1 MSHIWRGLIGTAGMM
16 ISVIALTSLP
26 LPEAVAISYATPLLL
41 VVFGALFL
49 RETVHGHRWA
59 AVTVGL
65 LGVLVI
71 SWPRL
76 TVFSGGASPQVF
88 WGTLAAISSCGFSAG
103 VVMMVKQLV
112 RTERSAT
119 IVLYFFLTS
128 TVISAASLPFGWV
141 EPTPG
146 QWLIMIGVGL
156 TSVVGQLLMTE
167 SYRHADVSVLAP
179 IDYLS
184 LVLSVLLGYFIFA
197 EVPTWQML
205 VGGGI
210 VLATGLYLILRERG
224 MRRR

>member
-1 MSHIWRGLIGTAGMM
+1 
-16 ISVIALTSLP
+16 
-26 LPEAVAISYATPLLL
+26 
-41 VVFGALFL
+41 
-49 RETVHGHRWA
+49 
-59 AVTVGL
+59 
-65 LGVLVI
+65 
-71 SWPRL
+71 
-76 TVFSGGASPQVF
+76 
-88 WGTLAAISSCGFSAG
+88 
-103 VVMMVKQLV
+103 
-112 RTERSAT
+112 
-119 IVLYFFLTS
+119 
-128 TVISAASLPFGWV
+128 VISAASLPFGWV